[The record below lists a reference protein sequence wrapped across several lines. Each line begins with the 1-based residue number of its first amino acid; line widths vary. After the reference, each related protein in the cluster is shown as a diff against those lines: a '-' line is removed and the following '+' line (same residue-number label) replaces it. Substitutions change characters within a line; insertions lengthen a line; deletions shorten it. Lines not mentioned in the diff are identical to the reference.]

1 MSEKEKNLHDEEEEV
16 EIVTLSD
23 EDGNET
29 DFQILQVLEIEDG
42 EYYALLPD
50 KEDAEEY
57 YIVRGETDEK
67 GEKIL
72 STIDDDDEFEKISD
86 IFNDMFF
93 GEINYDAK

>member
-1 MSEKEKNLHDEEEEV
+1 MSDKEKNKHDDEEEV

-50 KEDAEEY
+50 NEDAEEY
-57 YIVRGETDEK
+57 YIFRGETDEK

-93 GEINYDAK
+93 GEIDYDAK